1 MIKILTHLISFAI
14 NARIYSEL
22 YNTENVTSL
31 FQPQMKAA
39 GATNTFLKSINV
51 VVFYGKKVAQNY

>member
-14 NARIYSEL
+14 NARTYSEL
-22 YNTENVTSL
+22 YNTENVTSM

-39 GATNTFLKSINV
+39 GATSTFLKN
-51 VVFYGKKVAQNY
+51 N